1 MTRKIALGFSILLHP
16 LLMPTTG
23 IAIILFSGSYL
34 SNFPPEA
41 KKLLILLFT
50 SGTLLLPLLM
60 IPIFY
65 MRGIITDFQML
76 EKKQR
81 IAPLTI
87 SLIFYLLTFF
97 LFLRVPVY
105 RFMHSFMLG
114 SALLVFLTL
123 LINNYWKI
131 SIHMIGLGGLSSFLF
146 VISVQQNINLFPY
159 LILTTL
165 ASGIAGTSRLY
176 LQVHTPAEVYS
187 GYLLGGLV
195 MMGCLAIF

>member
-34 SNFPPEA
+34 SNFPPAA
-41 KKLLILLFT
+41 KKLLIMLFS

-65 MRGIITDFQML
+65 MRGIVTDLQMH

-81 IAPLTI
+81 IAPLAIT
-87 SLIFYLLTFF
+87 LIFYLLTFF

-114 SALLVFLTL
+114 SVLLVFITL
-123 LINNYWKI
+123 IINYRWKI
-131 SIHMIGLGGLSSFLF
+131 SIHMVGLGGICAFILM
-146 VISVQQNINLFPY
+146 ISILQNINTR
-159 LILTTL
+159 I
-165 ASGIAGTSRLY
+165 
-176 LQVHTPAEVYS
+176 
-187 GYLLGGLV
+187 
-195 MMGCLAIF
+195 